1 MNTLDR
7 LLLAKFNPNHDETG
21 RFSSGDGLSEI
32 STSKKM
38 NDHLLAHGWKR
49 QSSVSDHFGVTHTY
63 THPDLPKDHIR
74 LHETNREGL
83 PTNSW
88 ADEPTTT
95 SWVHE
100 AGDGSKEASGKN
112 LRSLSYHLADPDFQ
126 SGSVPEAVRQDRMLA
141 EAKKK

>member
-49 QSSVSDHFGVTHTY
+49 QSSVSDGFGVTHTY
-63 THPDLPKDHIR
+63 TRPDMPKEHIR
-74 LHETNREGL
+74 LYETNKSGL

-95 SWVHE
+95 KWVHE
-100 AGDGSKEASGKN
+100 AADGSEEASGKTHTG
-112 LRSLSYHLADPDFQ
+112 LSHHLEDPDFQ
-126 SGSVPEAVRQDRMLA
+126 SGSVPEAVWQDRALA
-141 EAKKK
+141 GAKKK